1 MAIAG
6 CESPE
11 SDATRDAAGDDCEGG
26 KCDAV
31 GSEVDVAGKTYD
43 FIVVGSGAGGG
54 PLAANLARNGYE
66 VLVIEAG
73 LDVGD
78 RATYQVPAWHALSTE
93 DDEMAWRYFVQHYS
107 DRGMAQADDKYEVDE
122 DGIFYPRSGTL
133 GGCTAH
139 NAMITMVPHDSDWNG
154 IADLFPG
161 DRGAGWRADHM
172 QGYYTNNVKR
182 WLGTSM
188 ADPNIALGDFK
199 LLSIVLSGALGY
211 VDATSNGLGTRLDP
225 LDVDDN
231 IKALKSLMRRDVNDT
246 EASEGVYPFTLAVRD
261 GQRNSTRELLLGT
274 TEQFPLTV
282 KLGGLVTN
290 AIYADRGEGNDCCDG
305 TDSCGISHCE
315 QQVAEEAPACG
326 ERWSAGCAELA
337 AEVAACGCDAER
349 GTPTVVGIEFYDSP
363 HLYAADARASQVAT
377 PSEKKAVFARHEV
390 IFAAGT
396 FNSPQL
402 LKLSGIG
409 PKAEL
414 EQHGIDVVVD
424 LPGVGK
430 NLQDRYEVPV
440 IHEAMENVSVVGNR
454 DQKPFDVLEGC
465 TFDGGPKDECFR
477 EWQEQKTGVYTSNGG
492 AITMIMK
499 SKESMPDPDT
509 FIFGVPGRFGGYELG
524 YSGSARDIKNE
535 FTWLVLKGHTNNK
548 AGEVT
553 LASADPRDRPNI
565 NFKYFG
571 DASSTKGAKEQP
583 HQEDLDAIVRAV
595 RLIRDIQEKADNFI
609 APIDE
614 DLEEVYPGND
624 VETTEQLE
632 KWIMENAWGH
642 HACCTN
648 KIGADGDSEAVLDER
663 FRVRGVNGLRVVDAS
678 VFPEIPGFFIVTP
691 IYMTSEYASDVILAD
706 HGKQRDPATLP

>member
-6 CESPE
+6 CDAPE
-11 SDATRDAAGDDCEGG
+11 SDTGRDDAPDCEGG

-31 GSEVDVAGKTYD
+31 GEEVDVAGKTFD

-54 PLAANLARNGYE
+54 PLAANLARNGFE
-66 VLVIEAG
+66 VLVLEAG
-73 LDVGD
+73 TDVGD
-78 RATYQVPAWHALSTE
+78 RLTYQVPAWHALSTE

-107 DRGMAQADDKYEVDE
+107 DRGMAHADDKYEEDE

-161 DRGAGWRADHM
+161 ERGAGWRADHM
-172 QGYYTNNVKR
+172 QAYYADNVKR

-188 ADPNIALGDFK
+188 ADPDIALGDFK
-199 LLSIVLSGALGY
+199 LLSIVLAGALGF
-211 VDATSNGLGTRLDP
+211 VDETSRGLGTKLDP
-225 LDVDDN
+225 FDVDDN
-231 IKALKSLMRRDVNDT
+231 IKALKSIMRGDVN
-246 EASEGVYPFTLAVRD
+246 AKRAAEGVYPFTLAVRD
-261 GQRNSTRELLLGT
+261 GKRNSTRELLLDT
-274 TEQFPLTV
+274 AEDFSLTI

-290 AIYADRGEGNDCCDG
+290 AIYADRGDGNDCCDG
-305 TDSCGISHCE
+305 GDSCGIPHCA
-315 QQVAEEAPACG
+315 AEVGQEAQACG
-326 ERWSAGCAELA
+326 ERWSADCAELA
-337 AEVAACGCDAER
+337 ADVAACGCDGER
-349 GTPTVVGIEFYDSP
+349 GTPKVVGVEFYDSA
-363 HLYAADARASQVAT
+363 HLYAADARARETAT
-377 PSEKKAVFARHEV
+377 PSEKAAVYARHEV

-402 LKLSGIG
+402 LELSGIG

-414 EQHGIDVVVD
+414 ERHGIDVVVD

-440 IHEAMENVSVVGNR
+440 IHEAMENISVFGDR
-454 DQKPFDVLEGC
+454 DPKPFEILDGC
-465 TFDGGPKDECFR
+465 TFDGGPNDECFR
-477 EWQEQKTGVYTSNGG
+477 QWQQQGTGVYTSNGG

-499 SKESMPDPDT
+499 SKASLPDPDT

-524 YSGSARDIKNE
+524 YSNSAREVNNE

-548 AGEVT
+548 AGEIT
-553 LASADPRDRPNI
+553 LASADPRERPFI

-571 DASSTKGAKEQP
+571 DATTTSGAKQAP

-595 RLIRDIQEKADNFI
+595 RLIRDVQEKADNFI

-624 VETTEQLE
+624 VDTTEELE

-648 KIGADGDSEAVLDER
+648 KIGTDDDPEAVLDER
-663 FRVRGVNGLRVVDAS
+663 FRVRGVDGLRVVDAS

-691 IYMTSEYASDVILAD
+691 IYMASEYASDVILAD